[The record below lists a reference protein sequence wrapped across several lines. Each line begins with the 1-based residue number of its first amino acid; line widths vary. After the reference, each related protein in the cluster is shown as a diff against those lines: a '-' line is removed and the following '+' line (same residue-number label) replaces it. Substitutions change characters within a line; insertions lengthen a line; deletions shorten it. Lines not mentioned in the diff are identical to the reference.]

1 MGFLGARQKME
12 NMKGKS
18 IGALTT
24 MLAMVFLL
32 CCAAFAEVKGDATA
46 PPGSFCVVG
55 VGPGDADLLTARAVS
70 VIGKADLV
78 FCDPEVRERLAELVD
93 LQNKQVSS
101 GYGDLC
107 PFYGKECSTVGGD
120 QRINHEMTCE
130 AYHQKQAE
138 FASMVRKAVKKGQN
152 VVLLSP
158 GDPTLYGQDI
168 WTFTELADLHPR
180 VVAGLSAFNGA
191 NAALQAGL
199 GQVIITTPFHG
210 KSAKTKKDGIENLLK
225 YKRATLVIFMPGNM
239 DRLLER
245 LSASCPSDTPMAV
258 VRHAG
263 QRGKTRI
270 VTGTVADMGRKLKG
284 QDTDGSLVYVGRNLK
299 DAPCGKDLPGKDQD
313 RGKFYLVGMGPGDA
327 DLATIRALEVI
338 RKADVIFAPKR
349 LRNRFQNELSGKII
363 KEGYHRL
370 FPFYGKKCS
379 EVTEQERAREKMSCE
394 EYHRKQ
400 AELARMVREAVAE
413 GKTVAMLDSGD
424 PLIYGPSSWTLKEFR
439 DIETEVIPGLSCFNA
454 ANAALGQGVADKNAF
469 RTVILASGWFVE
481 EMAGLQS
488 TMALFT
494 MRTEFK
500 KFIEALSRHYGP
512 HTPLAIVSR
521 AGYADS
527 EKVERGTL
535 GSFMEEMSKESLP
548 FQYMI
553 YVGDFLDPGARM

>member
-1 MGFLGARQKME
+1 ME
-12 NMKGKS
+12 NMKRKS
-18 IGALTT
+18 IGVLTV

-32 CCAAFAEVKGDATA
+32 SCAALAEVKSDATA
-46 PPGSFCVVG
+46 PSGSFCVVG
-55 VGPGDADLLTARAVS
+55 IGPGDADLLTARAVS

-78 FCDPEVRERLAELVD
+78 FCDPEVRERLAGLVD
-93 LQNKQVSS
+93 LQNKQVLN
-101 GYGDLC
+101 GYEDLC
-107 PFYGKECSTVGGD
+107 PFYGKNCSTVGGD
-120 QRINHEMTCE
+120 QQNDQKMACE

-138 FASMVRKAVKKGQN
+138 FASLVRKAVAKGKN

-168 WTFTELADLHPR
+168 WTLTELADLHPR
-180 VVAGLSAFNGA
+180 LVAGLSAFNGA
-191 NAALQAGL
+191 NAALEVGL
-199 GQVIITTPFHG
+199 GQVIITTPSRGKPG
-210 KSAKTKKDGIENLLK
+210 KSGKDSIENLAG
-225 YKRATLVIFMPGNM
+225 YERATLVIFMPGDM
-239 DRLLER
+239 DRLLKR
-245 LSASCPSDTPMAV
+245 LSAACPSDTPMAV

-263 QRGKTRI
+263 QREKTRV
-270 VTGTVADMGRKLKG
+270 VTGTLADMGRKLKG
-284 QDTDGSLVYVGRNLK
+284 QDTEGSLVYVGMDLK
-299 DAPCGKDLPGKDQD
+299 DAPCGKDLSKKDEG

-349 LRNRFQNELSGKII
+349 LRNRFQNELSGKTVM
-363 KEGYHRL
+363 EGYHRL

-379 EVTEQERAREKMSCE
+379 EVTEQERARERMSCE

-400 AELARMVREAVAE
+400 AQLARMVRKAVAE

-424 PLIYGPSSWTLKEFR
+424 PLIYGPCSWALKEFR

-454 ANAALGQGVADKNAF
+454 ANAALGQGVADENAF
-469 RTVILASGWFVE
+469 RTVILASGWSVE
-481 EMAGLQS
+481 EMARLQS
-488 TMALFT
+488 TMVLFT

-512 HTPLAIVSR
+512 DTPMAIVSK
-521 AGYADS
+521 AGYADG

-535 GSFMEEMSKESLP
+535 RSVTERMSKERLP

-553 YVGDFLDPGARM
+553 YAGDFLDSGARK

>member
-1 MGFLGARQKME
+1 ME

-18 IGALTT
+18 IGVLTI
-24 MLAMVFLL
+24 MLAMVCLL
-32 CCAAFAEVKGDATA
+32 SCAALAEVKGEATA
-46 PPGSFCVVG
+46 PSGSFCVVG
-55 VGPGDADLLTARAVS
+55 IGPGDADLLTARAVS
-70 VIGKADLV
+70 VIRKADIV
-78 FCDPEVRERLAELVD
+78 FCDPEVNERLAELVD
-93 LQNKQVSS
+93 LQNKQVLN
-101 GYGDLC
+101 GYEDLC
-107 PFYGKECSTVGGD
+107 TFYNKNCSTVSAD
-120 QRINHEMTCE
+120 QRIDHEMVCE

-138 FASMVRKAVKKGQN
+138 FASMVRKAVKRGQN

-158 GDPTLYGQDI
+158 GDPTLYGRDI
-168 WTFTELADLHPR
+168 WTLTELADLHPR

-191 NAALQAGL
+191 NAALQVGL
-199 GQVIITTPFHG
+199 GQVIITTPSRGKPG
-210 KSAKTKKDGIENLLK
+210 KSGKDGIETLSG
-225 YKRATLVIFMPGNM
+225 YERATLVIFMPGNA
-239 DRLLER
+239 DRLLKR
-245 LSASCPSDTPMAV
+245 LSASCPSDTPVAV
-258 VRHAG
+258 VWHAG

-284 QDTDGSLVYVGRNLK
+284 QDTDGSLVYVGRDLK
-299 DAPCGKDLPGKDQD
+299 DAPCAKGLSGKNQG

-349 LRNRFQNELSGKII
+349 LRNRFQNELSGKTV

-379 EVTEQERAREKMSCE
+379 EVTEQERARERMSCE

-400 AELARMVREAVAE
+400 TELARMVREAVAE

-424 PLIYGPSSWTLKEFR
+424 PLIYGPCSWTLKEFR

-454 ANAALGQGVADKNAF
+454 ANAALGKGVADKDAF
-469 RTVILASGWFVE
+469 RTVILASGWSVE

-488 TMALFT
+488 TMVLFT

-512 HTPLAIVSR
+512 DTPMAIVSR

-527 EKVERGTL
+527 EKVTRGTL
-535 GSFMEEMSKESLP
+535 RSITEQMSKESLP